1 MTLRICAALCL
12 AAAISV
18 TMAAQSEPVLVS
30 ANIPKHPPLACQ
42 ARIEGSV
49 KLTFALTAN
58 AAEPTEVEVVSGHQ
72 LLKGAAAENVK
83 TWRFDNPY
91 AVQRKY
97 ETTFKYQLSGL
108 QVLGTKKLRSLLLIL
123 SVMWKSSPIARE
135 PPSMPTEHRLL
146 QNRHYTNYS
155 AASGWQSAHQECV
168 FFSTTL

>member
-83 TWRFDNPY
+83 TWRFQNSY
-91 AVQRKY
+91 AVKRKY
-97 ETTFKYQLSGL
+97 ETTLDY
-108 QVLGTKKLRSLLLIL
+108 
-123 SVMWKSSPIARE
+123 
-135 PPSMPTEHRLL
+135 RLESDGP
-146 QNRHYTNYS
+146 QKVTFESFRRVEVYTCLPRRID
-155 AASGWQSAHQECV
+155 E
-168 FFSTTL
+168 